1 MRNDRAAKI
10 VFVLFLTVMMLPT
23 ATLAIDTDAARPA
36 EESRSTYTWVG
47 WGGGLSSM
55 GSPGG
60 DFNISRTSGILLF
73 GFRTTASSGGKYRV
87 VDRDNDY
94 DTMGDLALL
103 AGLTRRCGRFIASA
117 STGVAGVGG
126 TFHEKDPANSD
137 LLVKRDYNMVLGLP
151 FEAQLIWRFGDNAGL
166 GLYGYA
172 NVNSNHSHGGV
183 CISLVFGK
191 I

>member
-1 MRNDRAAKI
+1 MINDRAAKI

-23 ATLAIDTDAARPA
+23 AALALDTDASGPA
-36 EESRSTYTWVG
+36 EGSRSTYTWVG
-47 WGGGLSSM
+47 CGIGASSM

-60 DFNISRTSGILLF
+60 HFNISRTSGILFF
-73 GFRTTASSGGKYRV
+73 GFRTTASSGGKYMV

-103 AGLTRRCGRFIASA
+103 VGLTRRCGRFIMSA

-137 LLVKRDYNMVLGLP
+137 ILIKRDYQMVFGLP
-151 FEAQLIWRFGDNAGL
+151 FEAQLIWRLGDNVGL

-172 NVNSNHSHGGV
+172 NVNSNRNHGGL